1 MYDLIRQT
9 IKLLARKLKKWVN
22 WYTSP
27 LNYNYTHAD
36 YEDLKNIKKSEK
48 LKTPYSDK
56 IFGNKS
62 ILWIS
67 DQDVE

>member
-1 MYDLIRQT
+1 MIHGST
-9 IKLLARKLKKWVN
+9 
-22 WYTSP
+22 T
-27 LNYNYTHAD
+27 LNYIYTHAN

-48 LKTPYSDK
+48 LKTPSDR

-62 ILWIS
+62 ILWIR

>member
-1 MYDLIRQT
+1 MTHITSDDAWQYY
-9 IKLLARKLKKWVN
+9 
-22 WYTSP
+22 YT

-48 LKTPYSDK
+48 LKTPSDR

-62 ILWIS
+62 IL
-67 DQDVE
+67 